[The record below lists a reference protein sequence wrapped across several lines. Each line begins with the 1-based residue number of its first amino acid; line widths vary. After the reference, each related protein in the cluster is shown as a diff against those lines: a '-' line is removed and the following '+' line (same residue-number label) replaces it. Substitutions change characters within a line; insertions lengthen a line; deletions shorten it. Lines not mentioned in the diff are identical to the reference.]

1 MTGIR
6 IEQDTLRRLRTF
18 AGDIEAE
25 QLRYVDT
32 FMALDV
38 ALFMPVAGPCLMAVS
53 AFHTH
58 PCPLFVINF
67 TDSTSIVLPNKKLRA
82 QANSVTYVPAW
93 LPHHEVNDA
102 EIPRYV
108 AILVRPGFL
117 DEQAKVYASG
127 QPDWSQPITFRLSDE
142 LLSVVKRFM
151 AESKSLREGSEKVL
165 EAYSVEVVHQL
176 LRSML
181 GIKAKRC
188 LQVSRIEINR
198 SIEYMRQ
205 NLSEKLTLD
214 SLACLAGMSVSQ
226 YTRVFRQET
235 GLSPIDFLIEM
246 RLEVASRLIQAGSL
260 PFKRIAM
267 ECGFSSPAHFSS
279 SFQKKFR
286 MSPSEYLN
294 LAVCRP
300 TSA

>member
-1 MTGIR
+1 MGVR
-6 IEQDTLRRLRTF
+6 AF
-18 AGDIEAE
+18 AGDIESD
-25 QLRYVDT
+25 QLRYVDV
-32 FMALDV
+32 FVASSV
-38 ALFMPVAGPCLMAVS
+38 ALFMPMAGPCLMAVS
-53 AFHTH
+53 PFHTH
-58 PCPLFVINF
+58 PCPLFVMNF
-67 TDSTSIVLPNKKLRA
+67 TDLTSIVLPNKELRA
-82 QANSVTYVPAW
+82 QANSVMYLPAGM
-93 LPHHEVNDA
+93 PHHEVNDA

-108 AILVRPGFL
+108 AILVKPDFL
-117 DEQAKVYASG
+117 GEQAKAYASDH
-127 QPDWSQPITFRLSDE
+127 PDWSQPRTFHLSDE
-142 LLSVVKRFM
+142 LLSSVKRFM
-151 AESKSLREGSEKVL
+151 GESKSSKEGSEKVL
-165 EAYSVEVVHQL
+165 EAYCVEVVHQL

-214 SLACLAGMSVSQ
+214 RMACLAGMSVSQ

-235 GLSPIDFLIEM
+235 GLSPIDFLIQM
-246 RLEVASRLIQAGSL
+246 RLEVASRLILVGST
-260 PFKRIAM
+260 PFKQIAAD
-267 ECGFSSPAHFSS
+267 CGFSSPAHFSS

-294 LAVCRP
+294 LSVCRS